1 MKYQG
6 LETYQ
11 HGTPRRL
18 GVLLTNLGTPDA
30 ATPKALRRYLAQFLW
45 DPRVVELPRPL
56 WWLILN
62 GIILNTRPKKSAA
75 AYQEVW
81 TEQGSPLLTIAQ
93 AQQAALQARLQTL
106 PFPTTVALG
115 MRYGQPSIANALKE
129 LQQAAVTHLLV
140 LPLYPHYA
148 AATVGSTFDAVAE
161 ALRHWRWLPQLR
173 MNMQYHEHPLY
184 LNALEQSIRQHFQAH
199 GQPQQLLFSF
209 HGIPLRYL
217 LAGDPYHC
225 QCHKTARL
233 VAERLGLT
241 AEQWAVSF
249 QSRFGR
255 EPWLKPYTDDYLKSL
270 PAQGIKEVAVIC
282 PGFSAD
288 CLETIEEIGQE
299 NREYF
304 MHAGGQ
310 VYHYIPALNAEAA
323 HLDLMVALVKENCAG
338 WERELTGSVAA
349 ADLALAKGAKQ

>member
-6 LETYQ
+6 LENYQ
-11 HGTPRRL
+11 HATPRRL

-75 AYQEVW
+75 AYHEVW

-93 AQQAALQARLQTL
+93 AQKAALQERLKNL
-106 PFPTTVALG
+106 PFAVTVDLG
-115 MRYGQPSIANALKE
+115 MRYGQPSIANALENLQKE
-129 LQQAAVTHLLV
+129 AITHLLV

-161 ALRHWRWLPQLR
+161 VLRRWRWLPQLR

-184 LNALEQSIRQHFQAH
+184 LNALEQSIRQHLQAH
-199 GQPQQLLFSF
+199 GQPQRLLFSF
-209 HGIPLRYL
+209 HGIPMRYL

-233 VAERLGLT
+233 VAARLGLT

-249 QSRFGR
+249 QSRFGK
-255 EPWLKPYTDDYLKSL
+255 EPWLQPYTDDYLKSL
-270 PAQGIKEVAVIC
+270 PAQGIKNVAVIC

-299 NREYF
+299 NQEYF
-304 MHAGGQ
+304 RHAGGEI
-310 VYHYIPALNAEAA
+310 YHYIKALNTEAA
-323 HLDLMVALVKENCAG
+323 HLDLMVALVKENYAG
-338 WERELTGSVAA
+338 WEQELTGTVAP
-349 ADLALAKGAKQ
+349 ADLALAKGSKQ